1 MNTDTNTMEMYNG
14 TQWVT
19 VGGTDM
25 KVYAVSPTTVTGAGT
40 TVTITGEGFEN
51 GATVHFVSVTTGTS
65 TAAATEIFVSANSLT
80 VTTPTLAVIGE
91 CIWSIK
97 VTNPDGIS
105 VTIESILDAGG
116 SPTWTT
122 ADWTTWF

>member
-25 KVYAVSPTTVTGAGT
+25 KVYAVSPTTVTAAGT

-51 GATVHFVSVTTGTS
+51 GATVHFVSVATGTS
-65 TAAATEIFVSANSLT
+65 TAAGELEQQLPWFVSANSLT
-80 VTTPTLAVIGE
+80 VTTPTLAV
-91 CIWSIK
+91 
-97 VTNPDGIS
+97 
-105 VTIESILDAGG
+105 AGG
-116 SPTWTT
+116 VHGV
-122 ADWTTWF
+122 